1 MCRQAHIY
9 MKNKKKI
16 ILLIS
21 SMLLSTVTLGM
32 VGIHSFSFQASL
44 ASELPS
50 SLDCNYYFNP
60 VNGYKSIFEMNDDLF
75 SNRSTDYE
83 KTWGTVTGT
92 YTSGN
97 KNCAY
102 IESTNK
108 NGDSAALCL
117 YSIPTQVEVGNVV
130 TVSGGTFKNYSNM
143 PEIEA
148 PTTVHVDYLSNPYPV
163 ETFETDYSFWD
174 TSSMTSAYKEAL
186 YRKGPMQVSVSQM
199 VFGGSVTN
207 DYTYLKFDESDTLK
221 VQCWYKGSTNQT
233 SIRSKFMDLYNG
245 SSPVNVKGYVTYY
258 NKTSLQILVR
268 DPNDISAATT
278 KLESLTVAPI
288 GNIYVNDYESPL
300 SFDATVHYVDGS
312 SKTVTSGVELV
323 EFSTQVPGKTT
334 ATLSYTEDNE
344 TVYGSC
350 EVTILDLETSITV
363 SDVVDRYYPNEPFI
377 YPTVTA
383 HLYDSEIDVSSQSV
397 FVNDDTSYTGSY
409 TCEVAYENAKGDV
422 LETSY
427 TFTVKT
433 VSSLSI
439 NSFYPTFEI
448 GEEMCSFQAI
458 ARFSD
463 WVNVDVT
470 NRESLIIT
478 GFDTSTPGNKV
489 VTFTYGGRS
498 FNVDYTVNGDIEI
511 DRIDLEG
518 NYKIYYSVGEA
529 FDSPLVYAY
538 YTDGTYADVTSQAS
552 FSGFDSSTTGVK
564 EITVTYG
571 EYVINYDVTITESS
585 HLYEYD
591 VSITIDKSYDT
602 GSYGASGDFEYYRA
616 VKQSGYICKLIPLV
630 QQSGCEPTLGGAL
643 YNVNPIKDIDRLTL
657 TYSTSGSGSRNPKF
671 TYGENSYDDGYKN
684 IPLSSYTKQTT
695 FDLSSNDINYL
706 KFDSG
711 DYTLYIEALTIYY
724 SGDNTPNGSSFVNGV
739 TGNNE
744 YRISPTVYSG
754 DLIDGVSYIDV
765 PTSFDVNT
773 LTVTSTKRYTYYSY
787 EYVSENPEYKSEATI
802 TDPVDVCNYFQAFG
816 CAPANYG
823 TNNTVYPL
831 RDGKTLPS
839 KSEVNSL
846 FGSDAR
852 TISQYSSKTGY
863 ATSVPFYGTYP
874 TYYELDIN
882 TNGQYSTSS
891 RQVGRIVAWA
901 TGFKGNDYGNGSQV
915 VCTYTD
921 DHYATF
927 KEYNNYGG
935 FLSRFNASFKI
946 AGYVRGNPTTLS
958 Y

>member
-1 MCRQAHIY
+1 MCTQTH
-9 MKNKKKI
+9 MKNKKKA

-21 SMLLSTVTLGM
+21 SMLLSALTLGM
-32 VGIHSFSFQASL
+32 VGFHSFSFQASL

-50 SLDCNYYFNP
+50 YLDCSYYFNP
-60 VNGYKSIFEMNDDLF
+60 VNGYTSIYEMNDDLF
-75 SNRSTDYE
+75 SNGSADYE
-83 KTWGTVTGT
+83 KTWGTVTAT
-92 YTSGN
+92 YTSGTR
-97 KNCAY
+97 NCAY
-102 IESTNK
+102 IQSTNK

-117 YSIPTQVEVGNVV
+117 YNIPTTVEVGNVV
-130 TVSGGTFKNYSNM
+130 TVSGGTFKNYYNM

-148 PTTVHVDYLSNPYPV
+148 PTTVHVDYLSNPYSV
-163 ETFETDYSFWD
+163 ETFDTDYSFWD
-174 TSSMTSAYKEAL
+174 TSSMTSDYKEAL
-186 YRKGPMQVSVSQM
+186 YRKGPMQVSISKM
-199 VFGGSVTN
+199 VFGGSVLS
-207 DYTYLKFDESDTLK
+207 DYTYLKFNESDELK

-233 SIRSKFMDLYNG
+233 SIRSKFTELYNG
-245 SSPVNVKGYVTYY
+245 SSPVNVKGYVNYY
-258 NKTSLQILVR
+258 NKTSLQLLVR

-278 KLESLTVAPI
+278 KLDSLTVSPI
-288 GNIYVNDYESPL
+288 GNIYRNDYESPL
-300 SFDATVHYVDGS
+300 LFDVTVHYVDGT

-323 EFSTQVPGKTT
+323 EFSTEVPGTTT

-344 TVYGSC
+344 TVYGNC

-377 YPTVTA
+377 YPKVYS
-383 HLYDSEIDVSSQSV
+383 HLYDSEIDVSSQSI
-397 FVNDDTSYTGSY
+397 FNNDDTSYTGSY
-409 TCEVAYENAKGDV
+409 TCEVAYENVKGDV

-439 NSFYPTFEI
+439 SSFSPTYEI
-448 GEEMCSFQAI
+448 GEEMSSFQAI
-458 ARFSD
+458 ASFSD
-463 WVNVDVT
+463 WVSVDVT
-470 NRESLIIT
+470 NRDSLIIT
-478 GFDTSTPGNKV
+478 GFDTTTPGNKT

-498 FNVDYTVNGDIEI
+498 FNVDYTVNGDKEI

-518 NYKIYYSVGEA
+518 NYKIYYSVGED

-538 YTDGTYADVTSQAS
+538 YTDGTYDDVTSQAS
-552 FSGFDSSTTGVK
+552 FTGFDSSTTGVK

-585 HLYEYD
+585 DLYEYD
-591 VSITIDKSYDT
+591 VSINIEKSYDT
-602 GSYGASGDFEYYRA
+602 GSYGTSGDFEYYRA
-616 VKQSGYICKLIPLV
+616 VKQTGYVCKLIPLV

-643 YNVNPIKDIDRLTL
+643 YNVNPIKDIDKITL
-657 TYSTSGSGSRNPKF
+657 TYSTSGSGSRTPKF

-695 FDLSSNDINYL
+695 FDLSSYDINYL

-744 YRISPTVYSG
+744 YRIAPTVYSG

-787 EYVSENPEYKSEATI
+787 EYVSENPEYKSAATI

-863 ATSVPFYGTYP
+863 ATSVPFYGSKP

-946 AGYVRGNPTTLS
+946 AGCVRGNPTTLF